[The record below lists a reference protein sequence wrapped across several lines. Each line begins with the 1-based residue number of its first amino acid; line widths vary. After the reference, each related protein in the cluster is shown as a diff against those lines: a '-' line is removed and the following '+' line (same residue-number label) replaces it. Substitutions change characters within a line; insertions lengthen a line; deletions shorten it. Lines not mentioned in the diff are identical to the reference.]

1 MPSNAIHT
9 SPVWLLCAGD
19 MEVTQSRSEAAVSDR
34 YLLSQPV
41 HCEWACVLVFCSC
54 EELQALTCCS
64 GRGQLQHQ
72 LRSVPPS
79 VSVAGC
85 KRYAVLFRKHVS
97 RQGAGKGTAILE
109 FLGLTPEL
117 IDLCYQNNPRNEEE
131 AIQVGLKKWQTQGD
145 NCTWQDLLEAMT
157 FAGIS
162 EQHCSQLV
170 QELHQWLQG
179 EEVTLGVE
187 PSSAQC

>member
-1 MPSNAIHT
+1 M
-9 SPVWLLCAGD
+9 
-19 MEVTQSRSEAAVSDR
+19 
-34 YLLSQPV
+34 
-41 HCEWACVLVFCSC
+41 HCECACVLVFCLC
-54 EELQALTCCS
+54 EALQALTDCS

-79 VSVAGC
+79 VFIAGY
-85 KRYAVLFRKHVS
+85 KNYAVLFRKHVS
-97 RQGAGKGTAILE
+97 RQGAGKGKAILE
-109 FLGLTPEL
+109 CVGLTREQ
-117 IDLCYQNNPRNEEE
+117 IQLCYQSNPRNEEE
-131 AIQVGLKKWQTQGD
+131 AIQDGLKKWQETQGD

-179 EEVTLGVE
+179 EDVTLGVE

>member
-1 MPSNAIHT
+1 
-9 SPVWLLCAGD
+9 
-19 MEVTQSRSEAAVSDR
+19 
-34 YLLSQPV
+34 
-41 HCEWACVLVFCSC
+41 
-54 EELQALTCCS
+54 
-64 GRGQLQHQ
+64 

-79 VSVAGC
+79 VFIAGC

-117 IDLCYQNNPRNEEE
+117 IDLCYQNNPRNEEK

-179 EEVTLGVE
+179 EEGTLGVE
-187 PSSAQC
+187 PSSARC